1 MISDQLRRKRVIA
14 PYSALSARMRILSNE
29 KKDNSLNQLRIDR
42 MKKGKRRGENQP
54 RCAQQ
59 LLYNVV
65 LLHCIGRFDFLCA
78 ASFRFLIAIVTSAFI
93 PPAWENL
100 HGVMRHSIQFV

>member
-59 LLYNVV
+59 LFYNAV

-78 ASFRFLIAIVTSAFI
+78 ASSLRFLIVVVISAFI
-93 PPAWENL
+93 QLAWEIL
-100 HGVMRHSIQFV
+100 HEVIRSQLV